1 MKVTRQL
8 ITAVVVMLL
17 SSFFPSCESVDG
29 PDSPRPT
36 ADIIIRTEYIGLDEF
51 KGDMS
56 RIVVFVTDTDDNF
69 ISSNAN
75 EIKENTFIAT
85 VSPGKYVVSAEYI
98 ASDSNETNIVLDS
111 FPVEVKDWQVLETP
125 LKINLNKIAK
135 L

>member
-1 MKVTRQL
+1 MKEIRHL

-17 SSFFPSCESVDG
+17 SSVFPSCESVDG
-29 PDSPRPT
+29 PDPPRPT

-69 ISSNAN
+69 ISINAN

-98 ASDSNETNIVLDS
+98 ASDSNDANIVLDS
-111 FPVEVKDWQVLETP
+111 FQVEVKDWQVLETP
-125 LKINLNKIAK
+125 LKIDLNKIAK

>member
-1 MKVTRQL
+1 MKEIRHL

-17 SSFFPSCESVDG
+17 SSVFPSCESVDG
-29 PDSPRPT
+29 PDPPPPT
-36 ADIIIRTEYIGLDEF
+36 ADIIIRTEYIGLDEL

-56 RIVVFVTDTDDNF
+56 RIVVFVTDTDDSF

-98 ASDSNETNIVLDS
+98 ALDSNDANIVLDS
-111 FPVEVKDWQVLETP
+111 FPVEVKNWQVLETS
-125 LKINLNKIAK
+125 LKIDLNKIAK

>member
-1 MKVTRQL
+1 
-8 ITAVVVMLL
+8 
-17 SSFFPSCESVDG
+17 
-29 PDSPRPT
+29 
-36 ADIIIRTEYIGLDEF
+36 
-51 KGDMS
+51 MS

-69 ISSNAN
+69 ISNNAN

-98 ASDSNETNIVLDS
+98 VSDSNDVNIVLDS
-111 FPVEVKDWQVLETP
+111 FPVEVKDWQVLETS